1 MSVSSGQSVQNKWS
15 ALFGVWALHGVIALW
30 QFLSLPSDSHGFLFG
45 MSVQRMLM
53 SGLLFSWVVFNLV
66 LIGSVFRQ
74 SLWLHKL
81 LDQFNKP
88 SVRDGVF
95 IAAVLAVFL
104 RICLTIL
111 LGLAGQSGNFQYEAY
126 AERLS
131 PFLDL
136 MAFVFIEIIVLNL
149 FFVFRDRLEYKNLF
163 KTFSTRILIVLGLL
177 GIAILYIS
185 ITDIGIAPIYKGDW
199 ARGLPAV
206 PLLEWQIFLACLFC
220 VGMVI
225 VEADRKVFNIPRLDL
240 WISLAIWLV
249 TVAFWLGQ
257 STVPNAS
264 ALEPHEP
271 NFEIYPFIDAQT
283 YDKFAQ
289 SVLIGNGF
297 GVNEIPQRPLYIVF
311 LVFMHVLVGQDYD
324 NMIVVQSLFFAVF
337 PVLLYLFGRE
347 FFGRP
352 VGISMA
358 LLAVLR
364 DYTSNLVS
372 PFTGNLSYSK
382 LYLAEIPTAIFLIL
396 FLLVGIRWI
405 KSGFPFFSGFLL
417 GGVLGVAMLIRTQ
430 VVVALPAL
438 LLSALLVQPK
448 KIWSMIKGA
457 LPVLAMIIVVVAPW
471 LWRNWQMTGELIFDN
486 PGSQTANLALRYNR
500 LNGEN
505 VDILPI
511 PGESNSS
518 YNDRML
524 EMANHAISLNPIGIV
539 KAVASSFL
547 NHGVN
552 NILLFPLRNDLE
564 SPAELWTPST
574 PFWQQWEGR
583 PNLSQGMLLGFY
595 IFLFSLGLA
604 TAWQRNGWLGLLPL
618 ALNLAYNL
626 WTSLALLSGQRFMLS
641 MDWSIYLYYMIG
653 IFALLSIF
661 LFALESARSK
671 ILKWYE
677 MNTVSISPN
686 VENVKWRQY
695 IFAGLVFF
703 AVGAS
708 LPLSEMAFPKR
719 YPAVQNGA
727 PNNLTLPSIL
737 GQADLE
743 PACFQ
748 KLVDS
753 NGLELVQGRAIYPR
767 YYEAGDGEIF
777 TDAAGYKIVDE
788 GRLVFEMV
796 GQRNNRVIF
805 LMAQAPDFFP
815 NASDVTLW
823 FDKNDS
829 PWFVLVEQGES
840 QRFYISDM
848 VDISA
853 CE

>member
-1 MSVSSGQSVQNKWS
+1 MSVSSGQSIQKKWS
-15 ALFGVWALHGVIALW
+15 ALFGVWMLHGVIALW
-30 QFLSLPSDSHGFLFG
+30 QFLSLPSDGVSP
-45 MSVQRMLM
+45 QRILM
-53 SGLLFSWVVFNLV
+53 NELLFAWIVFS
-66 LIGSVFRQ
+66 LILSVSVFRQ

-88 SVRDGVF
+88 SMRDGVF

-104 RICLTIL
+104 RICLTFL
-111 LGLAGQSGNFQYEAY
+111 LELAAQSASFKYEAY

-131 PFLDL
+131 PLLDL
-136 MAFVFIEIIVLNL
+136 IAFVFIEIIALNL
-149 FFVFRDRLEYKNLF
+149 FFVFRDRPEYKSLF
-163 KTFSTRILIVLGLL
+163 KALLTRMLVILAFLGVL
-177 GIAILYIS
+177 IFYIS
-185 ITDIGIAPIYKGDW
+185 KTDMGIAPIYKGDW

-206 PLLEWQIFLACLFC
+206 PLLEWQIILACLFC
-220 VGMVI
+220 MGMVF
-225 VEADRKVFNIPRLDL
+225 VEADGKILKIPRLDL
-240 WISLAIWLV
+240 WISLAIGLA
-249 TVAFWLGQ
+249 TIAFWLSQ
-257 STVPNAS
+257 PTVPNAS

-311 LVFMHVLVGQDYD
+311 LVFIHALVGQSY
-324 NMIVVQSLFFAVF
+324 NSVIAVQTLFFAAF

-352 VGISMA
+352 IGISIA

-372 PFTGNLSYSK
+372 PFTGNISYSK
-382 LYLAEIPTAIFLIL
+382 LYLSEIPTAIFLIL
-396 FLLVGIRWI
+396 FLLIGIRWI
-405 KSGFPFFSGFLL
+405 KSGFPIYLGFLL
-417 GGVLGVAMLIRTQ
+417 GGILGIGMLNRTQ
-430 VVVALPAL
+430 VVVALPVL
-438 LLSALLVQPK
+438 LFFAFLVEPK
-448 KIWSMIKGA
+448 KIPSMIKGTLPA
-457 LPVLAMIIVVVAPW
+457 LAIIALIIAPW
-471 LWRNWQMTGELIFDN
+471 LWRNWQMTGQLIFDN

-524 EMANHAISLNPIGIV
+524 EMANHAMSVNPMGIV
-539 KAVASSFL
+539 KAVASSFI
-547 NHGVN
+547 NHGIN
-552 NILLFPLRNDLE
+552 NILLFPLRNDLKGIG
-564 SPAELWTPST
+564 ELWTPTT

-604 TAWQRNGWLGLLPL
+604 IAWHRNGLLGLLPL
-618 ALNLAYNL
+618 MVNLAYNL

-641 MDWSIYLYYMIG
+641 MDWSIILYYMIG
-653 IFALLSIF
+653 IFSLLSILF
-661 LFALESARSK
+661 FALESGRLK
-671 ILKWYE
+671 ILNWYE
-677 MNTVSISPN
+677 LNAVPISSPVESIT
-686 VENVKWRQY
+686 WQQY
-695 IFAGLVFF
+695 VFAGLIFF
-703 AVGAS
+703 GVGAS

-719 YPAVQNGA
+719 YPTVQLNQ
-727 PNNLTLPSIL
+727 PNESTLLPSL
-737 GQADLE
+737 AQANLE
-743 PACFQ
+743 PGCFQ

-753 NGLELVQGRAIYPR
+753 NGLEIVRGRAVYPR

-805 LMAQAPDFFP
+805 PMPQAPDFFP

-823 FDKNDS
+823 FDKNNS
-829 PWFVLVEQGES
+829 PWFVLVEQGDVH
-840 QRFYISDM
+840 RFYISESANL
-848 VDISA
+848 SA